1 MKMRILSSFVCC
13 ALVVNLSECFLLD
26 NSKGSVVRKQSPY
39 HQVFRRTSH
48 IRYLSESSSEEW
60 NGEVVSNAG
69 DNGRILG
76 CSITKVDGSQTDYEV
91 SIDGVEADLGK
102 FSEAIYKKITSD
114 AKQQRFQGFRP
125 GTIPPHLLPTYVS
138 FAMDECAREATLE
151 ALEQNDIRPF
161 EATRMEMTFDT
172 VSIPPAAKKSKKKK
186 GGRKNKKKKNAS
198 PDNTEPVV
206 EIVEEPQWRSFD
218 TMKEAIDAGWKVS
231 QFSNRTYSQQQI
243 NPNLKIKIL
252 LYCNKTKNLTIAR
265 IHFLYLNN
273 FTIL

>member
-1 MKMRILSSFVCC
+1 MKILSFFVCC

-26 NSKGSVVRKQSPY
+26 NSKGSILRKHTNRSHPSKWHLSSIRYQKLS
-39 HQVFRRTSH
+39 RRTLS
-48 IRYLSESSSEEW
+48 ISFLSESASEEW

-69 DNGRILG
+69 DGGRILG
-76 CSITKVDGSQTDYEV
+76 CSISKVDGSQTDYEV

-151 ALEQNDIRPF
+151 ALEQNNIRPF

-172 VSIPPAAKKSKKKK
+172 VSIPPAAKKAKKKK
-186 GGRKNKKKKNAS
+186 GGGKNKKKKTS
-198 PDNTEPVV
+198 PDNTEPVA
-206 EIVEEPQWRSFD
+206 EIEEEPQWRTFD

-231 QFSNRTYSQQQI
+231 HFSN
-243 NPNLKIKIL
+243 
-252 LYCNKTKNLTIAR
+252 CN
-265 IHFLYLNN
+265 
-273 FTIL
+273 